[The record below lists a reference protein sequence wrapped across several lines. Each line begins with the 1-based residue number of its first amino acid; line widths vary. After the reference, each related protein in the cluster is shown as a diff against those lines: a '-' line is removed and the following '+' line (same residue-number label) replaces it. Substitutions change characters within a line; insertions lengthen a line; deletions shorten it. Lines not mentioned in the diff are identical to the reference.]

1 MRLAVSAPE
10 AVVAPATLYLQVA
23 RQSFRRH
30 LAYRGATLAGLFTN
44 AGFGVL
50 VASVFTALYR
60 SRDAVDPSV
69 AGFTLTEVL
78 TFIWLGQSLIM
89 LVYLWGWWEVA
100 AAIQSGDVVADLMK
114 PIDYYTFWLSRDL
127 GRAACHFLV
136 RFVPTLLFGALLYR
150 LAFPR
155 SMWTCLA
162 FAGSLVLAVIVSF
175 AFRFIL
181 NASAFWLLDVR
192 GLMSVATMVTNL
204 FSGLLVPI
212 PFFPPWLRT
221 VTEFLPFRAFVMV
234 PIEVFLGHGNPVAA
248 LGLQLFWAVSLSLLA
263 RAVLAIAVRKVVVQG
278 G

>member
-1 MRLAVSAPE
+1 VRLAISTPE

-44 AGFGVL
+44 AVFGVL
-50 VASVFTALYR
+50 IASVFTALYR
-60 SRDAVDPSV
+60 SRDAAEPSV
-69 AGFTLTEVL
+69 AGFTLSETL
-78 TFIWLGQSLIM
+78 TFVWIGQSLLM

-136 RFVPTLLFGALLYR
+136 RFAPTLLFGALLYR
-150 LAFPR
+150 LAWPR
-155 SMWTCLA
+155 SLGLWFA
-162 FAGSLVLAVIVSF
+162 FACSLVLAVIVSF
-175 AFRFIL
+175 AIRFIL
-181 NASAFWLLDVR
+181 NVSAFWLIDIR
-192 GLMSVATMVTNL
+192 GLSSVAMMVTNL

-221 VTEFLPFRAFVMV
+221 VTEFLPFRAVVMV

-248 LGLQLFWAVSLSLLA
+248 LGVQLFWAVSLSLLA
-263 RAVLAIAVRKVVVQG
+263 RVVLALAVRKVVVQG

>member
-10 AVVAPATLYLQVA
+10 ALVASATLYLQVA

-44 AGFGVL
+44 AVFGVL
-50 VASVFTALYR
+50 IASVFSALYR
-60 SRDAVDPSV
+60 SRGDTETAV
-69 AGFTLTEVL
+69 AGFTLTETL

-100 AAIQSGDVVADLMK
+100 VAIQSGDVVADLMK
-114 PIDYYTFWLSRDL
+114 PIDYYAFWLSRDL
-127 GRAACHFLV
+127 GRAACQFLV
-136 RFVPTLLFGALLYR
+136 RFAPTLLIGAVLYR
-150 LAFPR
+150 LAWPR
-155 SMWTCLA
+155 SVGIWLA
-162 FAGSLVLAVIVSF
+162 FGCSLVLAVIVSF
-175 AFRFIL
+175 ALRFIL

-192 GLMSVATMVTNL
+192 GLMSVATMATNL

-221 VTEFLPFRAFVMV
+221 VTEFLPFRAFVMM
-234 PIEVFLGHGNPVAA
+234 PIEIFLGHGNPVAA
-248 LGLQLFWAVSLSLLA
+248 LGIQLFWAVVLSLLA
-263 RAVLAIAVRKVVVQG
+263 RTVLKIGVRKVVVQG